1 MKTIKKFIKCF
12 IAILL
17 GLVQG
22 ILVTLGCL
30 YIGKVWGETILF
42 AQTISNFGPLI
53 GLISLAW
60 PGYILIRMDTPI
72 NNLNSNRNKQD

>member
-1 MKTIKKFIKCF
+1 MKKIEKIIKGF
-12 IAILL
+12 IATLL
-17 GLVQG
+17 GLIQM

-30 YIGKVWGETILF
+30 YIGTLWGETILL
-42 AQTISNFGPLI
+42 AQTISNFGPII

-72 NNLNSNRNKQD
+72 NNLNPDTKK